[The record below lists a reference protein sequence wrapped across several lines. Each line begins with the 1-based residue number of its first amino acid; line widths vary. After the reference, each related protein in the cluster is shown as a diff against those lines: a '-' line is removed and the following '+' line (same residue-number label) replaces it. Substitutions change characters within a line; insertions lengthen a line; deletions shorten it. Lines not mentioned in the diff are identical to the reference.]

1 MTEYNVTVAVS
12 TNVAEF
18 CHRSTSAHDNTS
30 ARVACAPAVVDV
42 MGGLS
47 EWAGCPVLVSPL
59 RTCVVA
65 AARQGNAGRLH
76 IRLRGDGTDDSR
88 QYVAPIDSLQVQPGG
103 EGTIGALLADL
114 RAHGAEAA
122 APVVAAVQA
131 MLCGDM
137 RGALQSGL
145 GVEFEVSDGASN
157 QAGVSAALAAVTLE
171 AVQGAFDR
179 RLSRSDL
186 PGCLERIAQWP
197 SLEPG
202 GTRLML
208 AALEAQPGR
217 LTQLRRQPQH
227 VAGQI
232 DLPSGMTVSAVEV
245 FPERPIRHERVVE
258 SQIAAMMGHR
268 MIVELAGAGI
278 GKSPSSYAH
287 LANVTPGDFVDH
299 FRDRIPQRISGR
311 EFLENY
317 GPLACETATIDP
329 DTEYKPRSRVEH
341 HIYEHQ
347 RVQDVT
353 ALLIRAAHSNDDA
366 PLAKVAEIFF
376 ASHWSHSQRFGL
388 GSVETD
394 FVSQQVRQRGRAQG
408 LFGAKLASGAYG
420 GLMIVLMRDTPVAR
434 NALNEVVESAA
445 ARFRSPFRALTGSD
459 AGAAVIG
466 ARPWVAVASGRV
478 N

>member
-1 MTEYNVTVAVS
+1 MAVS

-65 AARQGNAGRLH
+65 AARQGSAGRL
-76 IRLRGDGTDDSR
+76 IVRLRGDATDDAR

-103 EGTIGALLADL
+103 EGNIGALLADL
-114 RAHGAEAA
+114 RARGAEAA

-137 RGALQSGL
+137 HEPLQSGL
-145 GVEFEVSDGASN
+145 GIEFEVSDGASDL
-157 QAGVSAALAAVTLE
+157 AGVSAALAAVTLE
-171 AVQGAFDR
+171 AVQGAFGH
-179 RLSRSDL
+179 RLPRAEL
-186 PGCLERIAQWP
+186 LACLERISKWP

-202 GTRLML
+202 GTRLLL
-208 AALEAQPGR
+208 AAMEAQPGR

-232 DLPSGMTVSAVEV
+232 ELPAGLIVAAVEV
-245 FPERPIRHERVVE
+245 FPRRPIRRERVVE

-268 MIVELAGAGI
+268 MIVELADAGI
-278 GKSPSSYAH
+278 GKPPAAYAF
-287 LANVTPGDFVDH
+287 LADVTTADFVDH

-311 EFLENY
+311 EYLDLF
-317 GPLACETATIDP
+317 GPLPNETMTIDP
-329 DTEYKPRSRVEH
+329 DHAYRPRSRVEH

-347 RVQDVT
+347 RVQDVM
-353 ALLIRAAHSNDDA
+353 AHLIRAANANDDG
-366 PLAKVAEIFF
+366 PLTKAAELIY

-388 GSVETD
+388 GSAETD
-394 FVSQQVRQRGRAQG
+394 FVSQHVRQQG
-408 LFGAKLASGAYG
+408 PAKGMFGAKLASGAYG
-420 GLMIVLMRDTPVAR
+420 GLMIVLMRDTPAAR
-434 NALNEVVESAA
+434 NVLNEVVETAA
-445 ARFRSPFRALTGSD
+445 AQYKSPFRVLTGSD